1 MTLGAAY
8 QQAITATFAIK
19 YTDEFL
25 PVQLICGRKTK
36 RSIPIYKPLKNFSL
50 SANPNHFSNTYESL
64 KLIDEIIVP
73 HIQSERT
80 KLQLQIDHPA
90 LLIIDVFSG
99 QMTPDV
105 LHKLRKNYIFL
116 VCVLLNLT
124 NLFQSHDLTVSALL
138 KG

>member
-1 MTLGAAY
+1 M
-8 QQAITATFAIK
+8 
-19 YTDEFL
+19 
-25 PVQLICGRKTK
+25 QLICGRKTE
-36 RSIPIYKPLKNFSL
+36 RSIPIYKPLNNFSL
-50 SANPNHFSNTYESL
+50 SANANHFSNTYESL
-64 KLIDEIIVP
+64 KLIDEIIAP
-73 HIQSERT
+73 HIQCERT

-90 LLIIDVFSG
+90 LLITDVFSG

-124 NLFQSHDLTVSALL
+124 YLFQSLDLTVSALL